1 VAHSVRTLSQER
13 VLGLIGRIYDAAAD
27 ELLWTGFLEDF
38 GEAVDGAATSLVYHD
53 MAARRAAHSVSVR
66 TDPVCE
72 RLYLTHYGSVDL
84 LREVWLKRFSRAGP
98 EAVVTSEQVIEP
110 LQFKKTE
117 YYNDFLRP
125 NNIDHSFCGP
135 ITLGAHWS
143 SVLTCLRPRKKGPF
157 GEDAVALLR
166 ALLPHLQRAIQF
178 RRKLSELE
186 GRERASLDALDR
198 LNLGVA
204 LLDQAGRILAA
215 NFEANQAFRDD
226 DGLQAGRDGIAADL
240 PSENLALGSLIANAI
255 KTATGHGTGA
265 GGSLAISRPSG
276 KRSYAL
282 LVAPI
287 ARGAF
292 CEDAGKPAAIVFI
305 TDPECKP
312 EAAAGALARIYGL
325 TAAESRLAEL
335 LMEGE
340 TVVNAAGRLR
350 VSHNTARTHLKR
362 VFEKTWTRHQ
372 GELVRLLVGSAAA
385 LKQK

>member
-1 VAHSVRTLSQER
+1 LGGISSVRS
-13 VLGLIGRIYDAAAD
+13 
-27 ELLWTGFLEDF
+27 
-38 GEAVDGAATSLVYHD
+38 
-53 MAARRAAHSVSVR
+53 
-66 TDPVCE
+66 DPVCE
-72 RLYLTHYGSVDL
+72 RLYLTHYGAADL
-84 LREVWLKRFSRAGP
+84 LREVWLNRFSRAGP
-98 EAVVTSEQVIEP
+98 EAVVTSEHIINP
-110 LQFKKTE
+110 SQFKKTE

-125 NNIDHSFCGP
+125 NNLDHSFCGP
-135 ITLGAHWS
+135 IALGAHRS
-143 SVLTCLRPRKKGPF
+143 SVLTCLRSRKKGPF

-186 GRERASLDALDR
+186 SRERASLDALDR
-198 LNLGVA
+198 LNLGVV
-204 LLDQAGRILAA
+204 LLDRAGRILAA
-215 NFEANQAFRDD
+215 NFEANQAFRHD
-226 DGLQAGRDGIAADL
+226 DGLRAGRDGIGADL

-255 KTATGHGTGA
+255 KTAAGQGT

-292 CEDAGKPAAIVFI
+292 SEDAGKPAAIVFI

-312 EAAAGALARIYGL
+312 EAAAGALARLYEL
-325 TAAESRLAEL
+325 TPAESRLAEL

-340 TVVNAAGRLR
+340 TVVNAAGRLG

-362 VFEKTWTRHQ
+362 VFEKTWTQHQ

-385 LKQK
+385 LREK